1 MKMFHGIL
9 YVVLQAKKDYNI
21 NVIYVIYVINVKD
34 SGEHICWKV

>member
-9 YVVLQAKKDYNI
+9 YVVIQTKKDYNN
-21 NVIYVIYVINVKD
+21 NVICVIYVINAKD